1 MPVNIDEITAEVTPP
16 DENPEQ
22 PPAAGETQPRPSD
35 VRFQR
40 ELFER
45 LRQRL
50 RVSSP
55 IKPHHRAANGAIRRE
70 RLTSD

>member
-22 PPAAGETQPRPSD
+22 PSAAGETQPRPSD
-35 VRFQR
+35 VRFHR

-45 LRQRL
+45 LRQR
-50 RVSSP
+50 
-55 IKPHHRAANGAIRRE
+55 AARIFA
-70 RLTSD
+70 D